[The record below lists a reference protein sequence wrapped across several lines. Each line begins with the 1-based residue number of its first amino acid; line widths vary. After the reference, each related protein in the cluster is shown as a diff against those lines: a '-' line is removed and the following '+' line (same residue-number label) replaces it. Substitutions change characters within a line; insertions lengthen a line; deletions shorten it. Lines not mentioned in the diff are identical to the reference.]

1 MKILLTLF
9 FLLFSSSVFANDISD
24 FEIDGM
30 SIGDSL
36 LKYFSEK
43 KINNAKKTNYP
54 TSTKF
59 IDVWLNSKTEL
70 YDEFSITIKE
80 NDKNYIIYSI
90 SGVINFI
97 NNFDKC
103 LEFKK
108 NVISELIILFPN
120 VKQLDYEYIYEKV
133 DDGKSIAYI
142 TDFDLAN
149 GSVRVYC
156 QDFSKI
162 TENKRGWFDDGRV
175 EVSTKEFLDWLGD
188 HSY

>member
-1 MKILLTLF
+1 MKIIITLF
-9 FLLFSSSVFANDISD
+9 VLLFSSSLFADNISD

-36 LKYFSEK
+36 LKHYSEK
-43 KINNAKKTNYP
+43 QINNAKKTNYP

-59 IDVWLNSKTEL
+59 IDVWLNSKNEL
-70 YDEFSITIKE
+70 YEELSITIKE

-97 NNFDKC
+97 NNFDRC

-120 VKQLDYEYIYEKV
+120 VKQFDYEYIYEKV
-133 DDGKSIAYI
+133 EDGKSIAYI
-142 TDFDLAN
+142 TDFDLSN

-162 TENKRGWFDDGRV
+162 TENKRGWLDDGRV
-175 EVSTKEFLDWLGD
+175 EVSTREFLDWLND

>member
-1 MKILLTLF
+1 MKILIILIVLT
-9 FLLFSSSVFANDISD
+9 FSYWSFADDISD
-24 FEIDGM
+24 FQIESM

-36 LKYFSEK
+36 LDHYTKTQ
-43 KINNAKKTNYP
+43 INNASKTIYP
-54 TSTKF
+54 TSDKF

-70 YDEFSITIKE
+70 YEELSISIKE
-80 NDKNYIIYSI
+80 HDKNYIIYGI

-97 NNFDKC
+97 NNFDRC

-133 DDGKSIAYI
+133 EDGKSIAYI
-142 TDFDLAN
+142 TDFDLSN

-162 TENKRGWFDDGRV
+162 TENKRGWTDEGRV
-175 EVSTKEFLDWLGD
+175 DVSTKEFLDWLSD
-188 HSY
+188 HSF